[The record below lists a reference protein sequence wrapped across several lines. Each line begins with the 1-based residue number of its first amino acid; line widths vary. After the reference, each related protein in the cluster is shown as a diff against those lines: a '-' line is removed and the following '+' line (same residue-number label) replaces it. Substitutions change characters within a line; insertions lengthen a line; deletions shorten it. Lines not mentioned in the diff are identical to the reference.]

1 MSEAVAG
8 KTAAIAAVNK
18 AFVEAFKKG
27 DAAGAAA
34 VYTVDAWALPPGS
47 PPVIGRQAIQG
58 IWQGALDGG
67 IKAVELETL
76 ELEFQGDAAFEVG
89 QGLLLLANGQVADRA
104 KYIVVWKR
112 ENGEWKWHRD
122 IWNTSL
128 PPPA

>member
-18 AFVEAFKKG
+18 VFVEAFKKG

-47 PPVIGRQAIQG
+47 APVIGRQAIQG

-76 ELEFQGDAAFEVG
+76 ELEFHGDAAFEVG

-122 IWNTSL
+122 IWNSS
-128 PPPA
+128 PAPA